1 MSGGFVP
8 KEQPSSTAGWV
19 SSSLHQ
25 PAPNQKPVF
34 SRVGGNMTVRRYELL
49 QKRDYHKIELW
60 LQNGSQKLVATR

>member
-8 KEQPSSTAGWV
+8 KEHPSSTAGWV

-34 SRVGGNMTVRRYELL
+34 SRIGGNMTVDARGRPQVSSYKKETTIL
-49 QKRDYHKIELW
+49 
-60 LQNGSQKLVATR
+60 